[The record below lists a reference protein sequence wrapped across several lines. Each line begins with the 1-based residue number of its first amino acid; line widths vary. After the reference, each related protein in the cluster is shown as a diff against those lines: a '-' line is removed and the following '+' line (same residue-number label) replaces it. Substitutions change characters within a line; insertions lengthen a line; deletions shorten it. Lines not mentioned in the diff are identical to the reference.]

1 MIYDFSVWPDELVSR
16 ARAKRRNILRR
27 FGDPQG
33 VFATDAYL
41 WELCEEETEAWIA
54 SATFCG
60 KPILQSVIG
69 GAG

>member
-1 MIYDFSVWPDELVSR
+1 MTYDFSIWPDAIVSR

-27 FGDPQG
+27 FGDSHSI
-33 VFATDAYL
+33 VSSNAYL
-41 WELCEEETEAWIA
+41 WELCEEEAEAQIA
-54 SATFCG
+54 SAVFCG

>member
-1 MIYDFSVWPDELVSR
+1 MAYDFSIWPDEVVSR

-27 FGDPQG
+27 FGDLQG
-33 VFATDAYL
+33 IVATDAYL
-41 WELCEEETEAWIA
+41 WELCEEEAEAQVA
-54 SATFCG
+54 SAVFCG